1 MTFKTFLIPIA
12 QEQKVKTL
20 ILGTFGCGV
29 FAQKPEE
36 VATLF
41 KEALKH
47 YHFDKVVFTIMPD
60 KENTNFK
67 VFSEIFEG
75 N

>member
-1 MTFKTFLIPIA
+1 
-12 QEQKVKTL
+12 
-20 ILGTFGCGV
+20 V

-47 YHFDKVVFTIMPD
+47 YHFDKVVFAIMPD

-75 N
+75 D